1 LKFRFLDKADWNQ
14 DVNVFKIN
22 SWQNEPIETEEM
34 LPKWFNISEIPYD
47 KMWEDDSIWL
57 PKVIAGEKIEFE
69 FQFLDGKLVNQRE
82 FTRPKLEDSK
92 LVIDNSYKKVFQNF
106 YSLKSKIFNVLIYG

>member
-1 LKFRFLDKADWNQ
+1 
-14 DVNVFKIN
+14 
-22 SWQNEPIETEEM
+22 
-34 LPKWFNISEIPYD
+34 
-47 KMWEDDSIWL
+47 MWEDDNIWL